1 MKTITR
7 NQNRINSA
15 RRKRKVRKQHGKAG
29 RWSPRRQPMFGVGKV
44 HYEIGD
50 RINAMNFG
58 GIGAGR
64 RLVSKLGLPT
74 EIDRRLSLLKRHLPY
89 YESDH
94 VLNIAY
100 NLLCG
105 GVRLENLD
113 ALRNNVAYMDALGAE
128 LIPSPTAAGDF
139 TRRFTEADVIEL
151 MESINAV
158 RPQLWQGRARDLL
171 APVAYIDVDTALA
184 PHAGREEGGDGHLL

>member
-7 NQNRINSA
+7 NQSRINSA
-15 RRKRKVRKQHGKAG
+15 RRKRHGKAL

-50 RINAMNFG
+50 RINAMSFG
-58 GIGAGR
+58 GIGAVR

-74 EIDRRLSLLKRHLPY
+74 EIDRRLRLLMRHLPY

-105 GVRLENLD
+105 DERLEDLD
-113 ALRNNVAYMDALGAE
+113 DLRR
-128 LIPSPTAAGDF
+128 PTW
-139 TRRFTEADVIEL
+139 T
-151 MESINAV
+151 
-158 RPQLWQGRARDLL
+158 PWGRS
-171 APVAYIDVDTALA
+171 
-184 PHAGREEGGDGHLL
+184 